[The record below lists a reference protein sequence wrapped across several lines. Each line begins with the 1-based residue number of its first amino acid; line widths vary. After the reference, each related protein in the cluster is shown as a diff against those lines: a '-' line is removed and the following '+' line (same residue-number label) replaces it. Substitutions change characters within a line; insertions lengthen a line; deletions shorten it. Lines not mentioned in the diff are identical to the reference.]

1 MKRADALCVISRR
14 GVCGGIAS
22 CLGLALV
29 NCVDGHSTI
38 IETGGLG
45 SDNERADAG
54 IDAPMTIDS
63 GAAATCPPS
72 GANDVGA
79 PTAFA
84 LGKPVYQ
91 ASGNFF
97 VIRDSGGLYAV
108 SARCTH
114 EGVTVIDDGTQLVCK
129 KHGATFTYDGDVTN
143 PPAFFPLVHY
153 EMCALSNGHVGV
165 VISQVVAKTQRL
177 MA

>member
-29 NCVDGHSTI
+29 NCVDGHSTV

-54 IDAPMTIDS
+54 ADSPMMIDS
-63 GAAATCPPS
+63 GPAATCPQT
-72 GANDVGA
+72 GAADVGA
-79 PTAFA
+79 PGAFA
-84 LGKPVYQ
+84 KPVYF

-114 EGVTVIDDGTQLVCK
+114 EGVTVVDDGTQLLCM
-129 KHGATFTYDGDVTN
+129 KHGATFTYDGDVTMG
-143 PPAFFPLVHY
+143 PAFFPLVHF
-153 EMCALSNGHVGV
+153 EMCTLSNGHVGV
-165 VISQVVAKTQRL
+165 VVSQIVAKTQRL
-177 MA
+177 MV